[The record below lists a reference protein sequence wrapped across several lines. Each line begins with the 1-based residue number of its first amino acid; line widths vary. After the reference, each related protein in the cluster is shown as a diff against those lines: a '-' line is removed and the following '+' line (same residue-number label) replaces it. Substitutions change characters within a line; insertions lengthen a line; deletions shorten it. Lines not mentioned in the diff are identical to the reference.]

1 MKRMSNAQKY
11 LIKLSRRRSRGYPLA
26 TIAYYGPTDQLAT
39 KVAVGIRDRYDKL
52 LEMRRW
58 YSETSDIRADET
70 VLEQIVAFMQEY
82 DAQNAVTPD
91 RIIGCPHEEG
101 IDYPEGESC
110 PQCPFWHG
118 RDRWTGELLH

>member
-1 MKRMSNAQKY
+1 MKRMSDAQKHFAR
-11 LIKLSRRRSRGYPLA
+11 LTRRRSRSYPLA
-26 TIAYYGPTDQLAT
+26 TVAYYGPTDQLAT

-52 LEMRRW
+52 FEMRRW
-58 YSETSDIRADET
+58 YSEGSDIRADET

-82 DAQNAVTPD
+82 DVQNAVMPD

-118 RDRWTGELLH
+118 RDRWTGEPLH

>member
-1 MKRMSNAQKY
+1 MKRMSDTQKH
-11 LIKLSRRRSRGYPLA
+11 LARLTRRRSRAYPLA

-39 KVAVGIRDRYDKL
+39 KVAVGIRDSYKNL

-58 YSETSDIRADET
+58 YSESNDIRADET

-82 DAQNAVTPD
+82 DVQNAVMPD

-101 IDYPEGESC
+101 IDYPDGESC
-110 PQCPFWHG
+110 PQCPFWRG